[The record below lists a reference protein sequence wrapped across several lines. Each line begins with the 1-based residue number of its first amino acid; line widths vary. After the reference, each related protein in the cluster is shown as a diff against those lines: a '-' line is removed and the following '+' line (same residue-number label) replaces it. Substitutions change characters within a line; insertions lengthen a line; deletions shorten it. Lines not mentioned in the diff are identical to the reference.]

1 MVSGAD
7 VGRVATTAS
16 RRQRPSQRCGG
27 MRGWAALSSHRT
39 SDMPA
44 SGCAIGEGMHVGC
57 RLVEQWAVVVVVVLV
72 AEVVLGRR
80 SESGAWE

>member
-1 MVSGAD
+1 
-7 VGRVATTAS
+7 
-16 RRQRPSQRCGG
+16 
-27 MRGWAALSSHRT
+27 
-39 SDMPA
+39 MPA